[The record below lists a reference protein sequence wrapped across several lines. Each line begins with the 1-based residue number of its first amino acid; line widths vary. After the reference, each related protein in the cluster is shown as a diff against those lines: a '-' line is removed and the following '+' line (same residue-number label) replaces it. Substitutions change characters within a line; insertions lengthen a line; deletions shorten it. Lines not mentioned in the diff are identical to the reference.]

1 MTEGN
6 DGGYMRHQC
15 AKNQSLTN
23 SPKMINLKKNHINL
37 MGELQWICNPTKV
50 IKPLNSRYSQLY
62 NTYYVNNLEEFFQIE
77 G

>member
-15 AKNQSLTN
+15 AKNQNLTT
-23 SPKMINLKKNHINL
+23 SPKMIILKKKHINL
-37 MGELQWICNPTKV
+37 MGELQWISNPSKV
-50 IKPLNSRYSQLY
+50 IKPLNSNYFHLC
-62 NTYYVNNLEEFFQIE
+62 NTYYVNNLEELLQIE